1 MCHTTHIQLRLHSKF
16 LIRVVYLQMQEQQ
29 ADLQHQ
35 LQLKTDQ
42 IAQAADRFQP
52 VMENLHKAR
61 LVLLTVC

>member
-1 MCHTTHIQLRLHSKF
+1 
-16 LIRVVYLQMQEQQ
+16 MQEQQ